1 MVKRCVLGCC
11 THKTLFPFPKTP
23 WLRARWL
30 EFLHFEEGGTSESSR
45 LCARHFSP
53 ECFTNLKQYEMG
65 FSDFLYL
72 IDMAIP
78 TIYTV
83 GPSTSVKPLTRE
95 VGCQCNVPL
104 MKNVSVQAVVTE
116 KKPKIRSKAIQVRP
130 LLRHCASISCSE
142 EDFSASLEA
151 PSTLMPVK
159 RPRMQE
165 STVKSTEGPSQCKE
179 EKVHP
184 TDVPDIIKE
193 DDIKLEPCDSSY
205 IVITI

>member
-1 MVKRCVLGCC
+1 MYSKYKVLPSETPFRVCFDVNAWWRYESLNRLWTGSLEQTVIVHWKESGFQQYWGIDSAPAPANEKMVKRCVLGCC

-53 ECFTNLKQYEMG
+53 ECFTNLKQYDMG

-83 GPSTSVKPLTRE
+83 GPSPSVK
-95 VGCQCNVPL
+95 
-104 MKNVSVQAVVTE
+104 VSSFA
-116 KKPKIRSKAIQVRP
+116 
-130 LLRHCASISCSE
+130 
-142 EDFSASLEA
+142 
-151 PSTLMPVK
+151 
-159 RPRMQE
+159 
-165 STVKSTEGPSQCKE
+165 STESLSCTSSQFIFLAKNRLLEQDVTVSLTYRATNHSSFYNPSE
-179 EKVHP
+179 
-184 TDVPDIIKE
+184 
-193 DDIKLEPCDSSY
+193 
-205 IVITI
+205 

>member
-1 MVKRCVLGCC
+1 MVKRCVLGCY

-45 LCARHFSP
+45 LCARHFAP

-83 GPSTSVKPLTRE
+83 GPSPSVKPLTRE

-104 MKNVSVQAVVTE
+104 MKNVSVQAVVTQ

-130 LLRHCASISCSE
+130 LVRRCASVSCSE
-142 EDFSASLEA
+142 EDFSASPEA
-151 PSTLMPVK
+151 PSKLMPVK

-165 STVKSTEGPSQCKE
+165 STVKSTKGPSQCKE
-179 EKVHP
+179 ETIRP

-193 DDIKLEPCDSSY
+193 DYIKLEPCDSSY